1 MACPS
6 RNVEFGAWT
15 QEEYE
20 NLFEGQYTNMN
31 VISGYVGST
40 AIPVPTVAPPAQPYS
55 EDTYTDSQ
63 PNEEFVPNTQVQ
75 PYIPDI
81 NFPVVSSGGSTT
93 PAPSVSGPAI
103 RTEAPVPTEAPIT
116 TEAPVPKPQVPQPE
130 VPAARPAEPQ
140 HRSTP
145 PPNKKK
151 KLTSPV
157 WDDFH
162 ISYTQSGDGTT
173 KR

>member
-1 MACPS
+1 MAGPS

-55 EDTYTDSQ
+55 EDAYTDSQ

-81 NFPVVSSGGSTT
+81 NFPVVSSGGSTILV
-93 PAPSVSGPAI
+93 PSGSAPQVPM
-103 RTEAPVPTEAPIT
+103 EANVPES
-116 TEAPVPKPQVPQPE
+116 QVPQPK
-130 VPAARPAEPQ
+130 VPPPQPAEPQ
-140 HRSTP
+140 HISEPGPLKR
-145 PPNKKK
+145 K

-157 WDDFH
+157 WDDFYF
-162 ISYTQSGDGTT
+162 SFT
-173 KR
+173 